1 MAGPVL
7 DESRAFRRELFAG
20 LLGLVLGFVVVHGA
34 TAYLLVRYVVP
45 EDGGW
50 RAFGLG
56 VRALPLTLLAAV
68 GCALAPMAVLQRWHY
83 RRGVYRCARCGRAL
97 RGNGLWCECLPDE
110 FRVPRRPRRRMRHY
124 GRRIKPVLLAYLA
137 VVPLALVLAS
147 YAPGRGGMPFVL
159 YALGF
164 HVLLCVLG
172 GTLVKLACAVLEMCQ
187 RGRRFR
193 VRAAVFLRMLA
204 VWPAL
209 VIIGAMVA
217 KALGYE

>member
-1 MAGPVL
+1 MIDHAR
-7 DESRAFRRELFAG
+7 ESRAFRRELIAG
-20 LLGLVLGFVVVHGA
+20 LLGFVLGFAAIQVG
-34 TAYLLVRYVVP
+34 TIYLLAQYIAP
-45 EDGGW
+45 ESGAWSAVGI
-50 RAFGLG
+50 GLH
-56 VRALPLTLLAAV
+56 ALPFTFAAAL
-68 GCALAPMAVLQRWHY
+68 GCALAPMRLLQRRHY
-83 RRGVYRCARCGRAL
+83 RRGVYRCFMCGRAL
-97 RGNGLWCECLPDE
+97 RDTATWCECRTDIAPIAP
-110 FRVPRRPRRRMRHY
+110 RPRRPIRHY
-124 GRRIKPVLLAYLA
+124 RRRIKPVLLAYLA
-137 VVPLALVLAS
+137 VVPLALILAD
-147 YAPGRGGMPFVL
+147 YAPGRGGMPFAL

-193 VRAAVFLRMLA
+193 LRAAVFLRMLA